1 MTEKTAWYRRMPTA
15 ALQRGFT
22 LPNLL
27 NITYVDTA
35 KVSGWFNQRRKPSGL
50 SRGPPPKASCK
61 QIFQA
66 FGKLYKPYFC
76 DKKSRWRAWP
86 LLLICVIFM
95 YFEVQT
101 GVDISDAVK
110 DVNNAL
116 VAQEKDQFYQ
126 ELRNAAL
133 IAVRLIPILLMHLG
147 AACYLA
153 LDWRK
158 YLTQK
163 VLDMYVDEKQCFY
176 RLKTEYGNLDNPD
189 QRIAQDIGNFCRMSL
204 RLMSA
209 LVLDV
214 FKIAANSAA
223 LIQISAFLFY
233 TLVGCSFLYTF
244 VSLVIFA
251 APMMRVQR
259 RILAVEGDLRYVLVR
274 LREHAES
281 VAFFRGHQY
290 ERQCSDKVLD
300 HVIWSNY
307 KKAAIEVT
315 FRMVTGVVQMAFM
328 LMPMM
333 IVAPMFLS
341 GAVTFG
347 TIQQSQILF
356 ANLMSGM
363 MDLGK
368 ELDSFASLGA
378 ESVRVQELWDALEE
392 VHATER
398 EGQDKEDDTTTI
410 GASSDAESTSDLE
423 NSSQASEVDE
433 DLVLQELD
441 MSTPVR
447 LQLCSVAL
455 FPPLSKEPLLS
466 NISLTLREGES
477 LLIEG
482 PSGTGKSSLLRAI
495 AGLWSRG
502 HGTIRRTAVS
512 RCFFVPQKP
521 YLCLGSLRDNVLYPS
536 TQRLDVSDNDVVQV
550 LGTLGISHLAER
562 HGLDTELDFDNI
574 LSGGEKQRLG
584 FARLLIQEDVAL
596 ALLDEATSALDEQN
610 EHIAY
615 ELLQKKVRCYV
626 SVGHRPSLVACHT
639 TRLKL
644 QRPEKKPD
652 QAEEIV

>member
-368 ELDSFASLGA
+368 AKAGVFLDVARELLAKLPAASFDGVVFLDQSDRKMIL
-378 ESVRVQELWDALEE
+378 VR
-392 VHATER
+392 
-398 EGQDKEDDTTTI
+398 
-410 GASSDAESTSDLE
+410 SS
-423 NSSQASEVDE
+423 
-433 DLVLQELD
+433 
-441 MSTPVR
+441 
-447 LQLCSVAL
+447 
-455 FPPLSKEPLLS
+455 
-466 NISLTLREGES
+466 
-477 LLIEG
+477 
-482 PSGTGKSSLLRAI
+482 
-495 AGLWSRG
+495 AGFR
-502 HGTIRRTAVS
+502 AVS
-512 RCFFVPQKP
+512 LVTSGVVPERRFAFF
-521 YLCLGSLRDNVLYPS
+521 D
-536 TQRLDVSDNDVVQV
+536 QV
-550 LGTLGISHLAER
+550 
-562 HGLDTELDFDNI
+562 
-574 LSGGEKQRLG
+574 
-584 FARLLIQEDVAL
+584 
-596 ALLDEATSALDEQN
+596 
-610 EHIAY
+610 
-615 ELLQKKVRCYV
+615 
-626 SVGHRPSLVACHT
+626 HT
-639 TRLKL
+639 TGMDILTAPCAKAVLTVGKDTWL
-644 QRPEKKPD
+644 QSD
-652 QAEEIV
+652 QLSP